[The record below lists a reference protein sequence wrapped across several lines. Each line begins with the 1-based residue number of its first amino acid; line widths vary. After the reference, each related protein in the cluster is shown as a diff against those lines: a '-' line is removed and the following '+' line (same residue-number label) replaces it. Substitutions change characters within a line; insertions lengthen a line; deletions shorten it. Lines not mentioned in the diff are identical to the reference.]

1 MTDYNKKFDI
11 QLKQGQKLEE
21 QLEAF
26 FTGQSIEVKSERYI
40 WEITGNLFIEYEYKD
55 QPSGIAATTA
65 DFWALCLVRDEQL
78 MQMYILPTDTLRRI
92 TRRYWDTD
100 RNVIGGD
107 LKKSKGILVPIDD
120 IAHGYKF

>member
-26 FTGQSIEVKSERYI
+26 FTGQS
-40 WEITGNLFIEYEYKD
+40 
-55 QPSGIAATTA
+55 GIAVTTS
-65 DFWALCLVRDEQL
+65 DYWALCLVRDEQL

>member
-40 WEITGNLFIEYEYKD
+40 WEITGNFK
-55 QPSGIAATTA
+55 
-65 DFWALCLVRDEQL
+65 
-78 MQMYILPTDTLRRI
+78 
-92 TRRYWDTD
+92 
-100 RNVIGGD
+100 
-107 LKKSKGILVPIDD
+107 
-120 IAHGYKF
+120 

>member
-65 DFWALCLVRDEQL
+65 DFWALCLIRDEQL
-78 MQMYILPTDTLRRI
+78 LQMYIVPTDTLRRI

>member
-40 WEITGNLFIEYEYKD
+40 WEITGNLFIEYEYKG
-55 QPSGIAATTA
+55 QPSGIAVTPS
-65 DFWALCLVRDEQL
+65 DYWALCLVRDEQL

-120 IAHGYKF
+120 IAHAYKF

>member
-55 QPSGIAATTA
+55 QPSGIAVTTS
-65 DFWALCLVRDEQL
+65 DYWALCLVRDEQL